1 MSLCDQ
7 NIFLAG
13 RDINIGAAICS
24 KKDIRV
30 WALITEQHIAIE
42 SRLLICYSPMLNA
55 RLFNSV
61 SSAFAWTRLTTITQG
76 LLKSLMPNYEP
87 TQKGH
92 LVETYKGDPIYPR
105 KSTHLSESCGKTA
118 NILLQWKLSGLSKDG
133 EYIWQIYHGVAKYA
147 IPCLIL
153 DIWSWRRIT
162 VRGRRRPVTRMG
174 AHGVSQ
180 SGYVGVNRL
189 WEFECW
195 LQLSSTHTQLTA
207 QNTTAHTAASH
218 CLDLD

>member
-1 MSLCDQ
+1 MLKKGISGCELWSLSSISQ
-7 NIFLAG
+7 
-13 RDINIGAAICS
+13 
-24 KKDIRV
+24 
-30 WALITEQHIAIE
+30 
-42 SRLLICYSPMLNA
+42 LNHAFSSA

-61 SSAFAWTRLTTITQG
+61 SCSSAFAWTRLTTITQG

-87 TQKGH
+87 AQKGH

-195 LQLSSTHTQLTA
+195 LQLSSTHTHNSQLKTVP
-207 QNTTAHTAASH
+207 TTAHTAASH